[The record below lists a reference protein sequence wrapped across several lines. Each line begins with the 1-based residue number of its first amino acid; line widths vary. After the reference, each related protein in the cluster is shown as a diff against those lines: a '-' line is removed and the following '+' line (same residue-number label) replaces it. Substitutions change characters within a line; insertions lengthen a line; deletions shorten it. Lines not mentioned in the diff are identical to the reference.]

1 MKLDLNRK
9 YIRTKI
15 DENDFGWFSISH
27 RLVENKYRRRPLY
40 GNWFCKKANGKT
52 IYRQLKFNPT
62 LKSNDG
68 QEQIALDW
76 LGSIKL
82 NNFNSENETSPI
94 KYEIHQA
101 NRLESIYANIYHPDQ
116 GLRAA
121 YKLGIVSLILGL
133 ISLVISLI
141 YI

>member
-15 DENDFGWFSISH
+15 DEKDLGWFSISH
-27 RLVENKYRRRPLY
+27 NLVKNKNERRSLY
-40 GNWFCKKANGKT
+40 GKWFCIKANRKT

-76 LGSIKL
+76 LGTIQL
-82 NNFNSENETSPI
+82 NNYNSEKDSSLTE
-94 KYEIHQA
+94 YEIRQA
-101 NRLESIYANIYHPDQ
+101 NWLESICANIYHPDQ

-141 YI
+141 